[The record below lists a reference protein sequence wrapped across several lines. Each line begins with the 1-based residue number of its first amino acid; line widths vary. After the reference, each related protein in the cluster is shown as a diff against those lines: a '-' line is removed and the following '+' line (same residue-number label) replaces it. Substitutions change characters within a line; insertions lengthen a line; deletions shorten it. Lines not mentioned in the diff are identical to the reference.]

1 MALKITTSIDA
12 EPLISQRNPEDFLFS
27 PEWVQKL
34 YESEETIKFL
44 NLKSD
49 GFQLSIPLIIKGGV
63 PGKRVVMPQYIPYF
77 SAGIQMNPT
86 LTTARKTS
94 IQRHVSTAIAN
105 ALDELKPVLVE
116 LNFLPFYWLPFHWAG
131 FEVKP
136 RLTYRLQTAHTRPQ
150 RIFAEFRDNI
160 KRQIRKSEKQNKI
173 VEAGNSSALFD
184 LNKDSYERKGDE
196 HPFDADLLHHLFNM
210 LRVDEAGKILEVHN
224 PEGKVIA
231 AAMFAWDSH
240 YLYYLTGGVRES
252 EKSSGAM
259 AHVMWEGIQLSHHKN
274 LTFDFEGSMNKG
286 IEQFFSAFGATP
298 FTYYQVR
305 KSNSKLY
312 DLYQNMK
319 S

>member
-1 MALKITTSIDA
+1 MALKVTTTIDKT
-12 EPLISQRNPEDFLFS
+12 PLQSQRDPGDFLFS

-34 YESEETIKFL
+34 YQSEETIRFL

-49 GFQLSIPLIIKGGV
+49 DFQLSIPLIVKGGM
-63 PGKRVVMPQYIPYF
+63 PGKRIVMPQYIPYF
-77 SAGIQMNPT
+77 SADVQINPT

-94 IQRHVSTAIAN
+94 IQRHVSTALAK
-105 ALDELKPVLVE
+105 ALDDLKPVLVE
-116 LNFLPFYWLPFHWAG
+116 LNFLSFYWLPFHWAG
-131 FEVKP
+131 FDVKP
-136 RLTYRLQTAHTRPQ
+136 RITYRLQTAHIRPQ

-184 LNKDSYERKGDE
+184 LNKESYERKGDD
-196 HPFDADLLHHLFNM
+196 HPFNSDLLHHLFNT
-210 LRVDEAGKILEVHN
+210 LRDDNAGKILEVHN

-231 AAMFAWDSH
+231 AALFAWDAH
-240 YLYYLTGGVRES
+240 FMYYLTGGVRES
-252 EKSSGAM
+252 AKNSGAM
-259 AHVMWEGIQLSHHKN
+259 AHVVWEGIQRSHHQN
-274 LTFDFEGSMNKG
+274 LTFDFEGSLNPG
-286 IEQFFSAFGATP
+286 IERFFSSFGATP

-312 DLYQNMK
+312 DLYQNIK